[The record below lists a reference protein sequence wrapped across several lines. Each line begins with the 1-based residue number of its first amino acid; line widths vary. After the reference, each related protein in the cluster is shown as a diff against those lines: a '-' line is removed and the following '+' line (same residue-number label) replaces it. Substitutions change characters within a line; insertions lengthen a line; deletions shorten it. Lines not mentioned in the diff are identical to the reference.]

1 MMRFQIKKVKYISL
15 FCVFTFISLIS
26 LYLSSSLALY
36 NKQKKNIS
44 SIPEQMNTTLLPSQL
59 LNADQIKKTKDK
71 TVYYLNQAYFGISD
85 YEKAQQELRQFN
97 RPLIG
102 IVGQDNDWVSY
113 QEYQKK
119 ILATS
124 Y

>member
-1 MMRFQIKKVKYISL
+1 MIRFQIKKVKYISL

-26 LYLSSSLALY
+26 LYLSSPLALY

-44 SIPEQMNTTLLPSQL
+44 SIPEQMNTTLPPSQL
-59 LNADQIKKTKDK
+59 LNADQIRKTKDK

>member
-1 MMRFQIKKVKYISL
+1 MRFQIRKIKHISL
-15 FCVFTFISLIS
+15 FCAFIFISLMS
-26 LYLSSSLALY
+26 LYLSSPLALY

-44 SIPEQMNTTLLPSQL
+44 SIPEQMNTTPLPSQL
-59 LNADQIKKTKDK
+59 LNADQIRKTKDK
-71 TVYYLNQAYFGISD
+71 TVYYLNQAHFGISD
-85 YEKAQQELRQFN
+85 YEKAQQELQQFN

-119 ILATS
+119 ILATT